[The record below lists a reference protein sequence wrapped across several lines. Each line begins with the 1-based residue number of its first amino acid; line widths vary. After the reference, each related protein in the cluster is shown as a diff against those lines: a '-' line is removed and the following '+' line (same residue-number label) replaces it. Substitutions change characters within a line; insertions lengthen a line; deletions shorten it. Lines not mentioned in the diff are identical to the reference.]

1 MKRRIYRAEGIEG
14 VGTAELWRC
23 PEVSLGLAEAMERLE
38 VDQLS
43 LFADGNRYYL
53 YYECLREAVPPEQLL
68 MAAGE
73 RLAVWPGGETETE
86 LGTGME
92 RRWVPMTDIF
102 HYHQP
107 IAGAAWRRPN
117 RLTEPYGRLARLKP
131 EAAASYIYHHYQY
144 QEEKPG
150 DGDKYGIIGLH
161 ESLLFFYS
169 EQPAT
174 FEPATYQGKLNTSLK
189 PERWA
194 ETMEPHFVPWTGVPA
209 GQELWRKLERVLHAA
224 LDRMEEEI
232 RCVIRYA

>member
-1 MKRRIYRAEGIEG
+1 MKRCIYRAEGLEG
-14 VGTAELWRC
+14 VGKAKIWRV
-23 PEVSLGLAEAMERLE
+23 PEVSLGLTEAMEQLD
-38 VDQLS
+38 VDHLS

-53 YYECLREAVPPEQLL
+53 YYECLREAAVTPEQLL

-73 RLAVWPGGETETE
+73 RLAVWPGGETET
-86 LGTGME
+86 GMD

-107 IAGAAWRRPN
+107 AFGAAWRHSD

-131 EAAASYIYHHYQY
+131 EEVASYIYHHYQY
-144 QEEKPG
+144 QEEEPG

-174 FEPATYQGKLNTSLK
+174 LEPATYEGKLNTSLK
-189 PERWA
+189 PVRWA
-194 ETMEPHFVPWTGVPA
+194 EAMEPHFIPWTGVPA
-209 GQELWRKLERVLHAA
+209 GQELWRKLELVLHAA
-224 LDRMEEEI
+224 FGRMEEET